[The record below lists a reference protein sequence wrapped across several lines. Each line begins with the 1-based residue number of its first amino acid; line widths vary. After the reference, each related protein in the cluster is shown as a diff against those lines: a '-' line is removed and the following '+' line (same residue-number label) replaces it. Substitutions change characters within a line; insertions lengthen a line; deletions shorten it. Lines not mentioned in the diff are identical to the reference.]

1 MRKQSGTS
9 RGSSPFTSKVRD
21 LRLLE
26 TSRKNSVGHADSV
39 EKILNQLA
47 LLSPNPVVYLAQ
59 TRSGRWRREQVFAT
73 EVNEVLITPS
83 LFRKFICTDGCTA
96 CCQKFTLD
104 YIPSEIKHVDHI
116 EGFFKREVFVNGN
129 KKAVYTNDQNDNPI
143 CDFLRVQR
151 PGGGL
156 GCANYRYAPLSCISA
171 PQLQF
176 IQMRPGKT
184 YVLKKPFGRAWAMT
198 PTPQCEFVE
207 FTSPGEFDEEVKMM
221 LSILTRFHAWAK
233 YFKIETALPD
243 VIRAIRYN
251 NLPLEG
257 ATPVWTSA

>member
-1 MRKQSGTS
+1 M
-9 RGSSPFTSKVRD
+9 
-21 LRLLE
+21 
-26 TSRKNSVGHADSV
+26 GHADSV
-39 EKILNQLA
+39 EKIISQLS
-47 LLSPNPVVYLAQ
+47 LLTPDKVIYRAMTPKGNWRKEQHYDTPVHEIL
-59 TRSGRWRREQVFAT
+59 
-73 EVNEVLITPS
+73 LTPS

-104 YIPSEIKHVDHI
+104 YIPSELKSVEHT
-116 EGFFKREVFVNGN
+116 EGFRRRYVWVNRQR
-129 KKAVYTNDQNDNPI
+129 KWVWSNDQNDNPI
-143 CDFLRVQR
+143 CDFLRVRR

-156 GCANYRYAPLSCISA
+156 GCANYKHAPLSCISA

-184 YVLKKPFGRAWAMT
+184 YLLKKPFGRAWAMT
-198 PTPQCEFVE
+198 PTPQCQFVPFDSEEEFQA
-207 FTSPGEFDEEVKMM
+207 EVDMM
-221 LSILTRFHAWAK
+221 TSILRRFEAWAK

>member
-1 MRKQSGTS
+1 MKKQIA
-9 RGSSPFTSKVRD
+9 VLRD
-21 LRLLE
+21 QE
-26 TSRKNSVGHADSV
+26 VPRKNSVGHADSV
-39 EKILNQLA
+39 EKILGQIA
-47 LLSPNPVVYLAQ
+47 LLSPDTVTYQARSRTGRERRTVVFG
-59 TRSGRWRREQVFAT
+59 TKVE
-73 EVNEVLITPS
+73 EVLVTPS

-104 YIPSEIKHVDHI
+104 YIPSEFLDVEHK
-116 EGFFKREVFVNGN
+116 EGFTKRPVTVNGN
-129 KKAVYTNDQNDNPI
+129 ERVVWTNDQNDNPL

-156 GCANYRYAPLSCISA
+156 GCANYRTAPLSCISA

-207 FTSPGEFDEEVKMM
+207 FTSVEEVKSEIHMM
-221 LSILTRFHAWAK
+221 TDILDRFYLWAD
-233 YFKIETALPD
+233 YFGIRVVTD
-243 VIRAIRYN
+243 HVIGGLNRVLLGHPI
-251 NLPLEG
+251 PEVG
-257 ATPVWTSA
+257 EVVWTSA